1 MSTKFSRSKLAVAIL
16 AGAAG
21 GVILASSFD
30 LTKYSWA
37 QNKPAS
43 VIPSARGGPMA
54 PAEVGSFANVA
65 ERVTPSV
72 VAINTIRDA
81 KPITRSPRGRQ
92 QQVPPGMEDFLR
104 QFGGQMP
111 QQPQMQQEM
120 RGEGSGFIVTQDGY
134 IITNNHV
141 VEDAD
146 HVRVTLSDQRQFDA
160 KVIGRDSTTDVAVVK
175 IDAKGLSTLPIGN
188 DEAARIGDWVLA
200 VGNPLGLDFTV
211 TAGIISAKSRGG
223 SEVRLPNAGNLSISD
238 FIQTDAAINP
248 GNSGGPL
255 INLKGEAIGL
265 NSAIASETGYYSGYG
280 FAIPITLVKQVADEL
295 IKDGRVHL
303 PMMGVS
309 VAALSVDD
317 AGANNIS
324 QNGGVLVSG
333 FTESPT
339 QPARDAG
346 IQTGDV
352 IVAIAGQPITRV
364 SSLQRIVRSHAV
376 GEVLSVDV
384 VRFGAKKTF
393 KVKLAELDLNKTVA
407 SNSPSVEVVPP
418 VAPAAKTT
426 AKFGLTLEA
435 VPADLA
441 KTLKLL
447 PNTGVHVVSVAATS
461 PVRDRFFG
469 ADVIT
474 EVLDPGPRRAVKDV
488 ADVQSIINSLKP
500 GQYLSLNVTGLASTG
515 PNSPPVAQSRIVNLR
530 AN

>member
-1 MSTKFSRSKLAVAIL
+1 MSTRFSRFKLASAIL

-21 GVILASSFD
+21 GVLLASSLD

-37 QNKPAS
+37 QNKPAVSPS
-43 VIPSARGGPMA
+43 VSRGGPVA

-72 VAINTIRDA
+72 VAINTIREA
-81 KPITRSPRGRQ
+81 RQLPSRGRGGRQ
-92 QQVPPGMEDFLR
+92 PVPQGMEEFMQ

-111 QQPQMQQEM
+111 QQQQMQREM
-120 RGEGSGFIVTQDGY
+120 RGEGSGFIVSQDGY

-146 HVRVTLSDQRQFDA
+146 HVKVTLSDSRSFDA

-200 VGNPLGLDFTV
+200 VGNPLGLNFTV

-223 SEVRLPNAGNLSISD
+223 REVQLPNAGQLSISD

-255 INLKGEAIGL
+255 INVKGEAIGL

-280 FAIPITLVKQVADEL
+280 FAIPITLVKQVADAL

-303 PMMGVS
+303 PMIGVS
-309 VAALSVDD
+309 VASLTDED
-317 AGANNIS
+317 AGANKITV
-324 QNGGVLVSG
+324 NGGVIVGG
-333 FTESPT
+333 FGNNEATS
-339 QPARDAG
+339 PAREAG
-346 IQTGDV
+346 IQQGDV
-352 IVAIAGQPITRV
+352 IVAIAGIPVNRV

-376 GEVLSVDV
+376 GETVAVDV
-384 VRFGAKKTF
+384 LRFGTRKSF
-393 KVKLAELDLNKTVA
+393 KVKLAEVLEAKPVA
-407 SNSPSVEVVPP
+407 SVSPTAFE
-418 VAPAAKTT
+418 APAAPKTLG
-426 AKFGLTLEA
+426 KFGISVQD
-435 VPADLA
+435 VPVELA
-441 KTLKLL
+441 KRLKLSGGI
-447 PNTGVHVVSVAATS
+447 GVLVSDVAATS
-461 PVRDRFFG
+461 PARDKLLSG
-469 ADVIT
+469 EVIT
-474 EVLDPGPRRAVKDV
+474 DILFPGPRRAIKSV
-488 ADVQSIINSLKP
+488 ADLQSALLLLKSGEYVSL
-500 GQYLSLNVTGLASTG
+500 SVTDLTQAG
-515 PNSPPVAQSRIVNLR
+515 PQSRVVNIK